1 MTTEIFSQLFDQSLS
16 AVCVT
21 QRQQFV
27 YANKAF
33 TDLVGISNQPAIIG
47 MHLTRFAADPHRELS
62 VDRNIKRESGE
73 LVPSSY
79 EMMIKKEDG
88 TVFPVSVSASTITFK
103 GEVATLVILKD
114 ITLEKS
120 FAEELE
126 KISVMMVALYENT
139 GDSIVIIDRDFLIV
153 YFNKTVKKIIEKVY
167 GKTPIKGDSIFDYST
182 MDSKQDFILN
192 VNNAFDGVSLNKE
205 LMLTY
210 PNGEFF
216 WWRIGYNPILVDG
229 EKTEYVAFTAADISE
244 IVHARENLRLQNER
258 LNSLHELMIIQDL
271 TEREI
276 VEFALEEVVRLTKSE
291 VGYIHF
297 VETEVDG
304 NIELN
309 LFSWS
314 KSVDG
319 KCLIPDKVKYP
330 ITDAGVWADCLR
342 TGKPAV
348 HNDYQHLEGTQG
360 YPEGHFPV
368 ERHMS
373 VPVFEEEA
381 PKLIVGVGNKKT
393 EYTTEDIRDLQIYS
407 SELWKVIT
415 KKRRVDELKRAKELA
430 EKAARLKSDFL
441 SQMSHEIRSP
451 MNVILG
457 SIDILRDEFESPEGM
472 NLDSTFTA
480 IENSGQRIVRTLNMI
495 LNMSELQTGNF
506 IPHIKVVDLK
516 PVLKKLASEY
526 QIKSSFKGL
535 DFNFNLCEGNHC
547 VIGDEYSLTQIFG
560 NLIDNA
566 IKYTEEGMVKITSSV
581 TEDKKL
587 IVEIADSGIGIS
599 EEFRHIIFSPFRQED
614 QGYGRNFEGNGLGL
628 ALVKKYCDINEVEI
642 SFESEKGKGTR
653 FFVTLIETTPG

>member
-1 MTTEIFSQLFDQSLS
+1 MTEIFSQLFDQSHS

-33 TDLVGISNQPAIIG
+33 FDVIGISNQSDIVG
-47 MHLTRFAADPHRELS
+47 MPLTRFAAGPHLDLTI
-62 VDRNIKRESGE
+62 DRNIKRESGD

-79 EMMIKKEDG
+79 EMMIRKLDG
-88 TVFPVSVSASTITFK
+88 TVFPASMSASTMSFN

-114 ITLEKS
+114 ISLDKS
-120 FAEELE
+120 IAEELE
-126 KISVMMVALYENT
+126 NISHTIIALYENT
-139 GDSIVIIDRDFLIV
+139 ADSIVLIDRNFKMIF
-153 YFNKTVKKIIEKVY
+153 FNRTVKRIIEKVY
-167 GKTPIKGDSIFDYST
+167 GKTPEKGDSILDYST
-182 MDSKQDFILN
+182 MDSKQDFVQN
-192 VNNAFDGVSLNKE
+192 VNNAFDGVALNKE
-205 LMLTY
+205 LMLNY

-216 WWRIGYNPILVDG
+216 WWRIGYNPILVEG
-229 EKTEYVAFTAADISE
+229 EKTEYVAFTAADITE

-297 VETEVDG
+297 VETEVQG
-304 NIELN
+304 NMELN

-330 ITDAGVWADCLR
+330 INDAGMWADCLR

-348 HNDYQHLEGTQG
+348 HNDYQHMEGKHG
-360 YPEGHFPV
+360 YPEGHFQV

-373 VPVFEEEA
+373 VPVFEDDT

-393 EYTTEDIRDLQIYS
+393 EYTTEDIRDFQIYS

-415 KKRRVDELKRAKELA
+415 KKRRIDDLKRAKELA

-457 SIDILRDEFESPEGM
+457 SIDILRDEIESPEGM

-506 IPHIKVVDLK
+506 IPHVRVVDLK

-526 QIKSSFKGL
+526 QIKSNFKGL

-599 EEFRHIIFSPFRQED
+599 DEFRDIIFSPFRQED

-628 ALVKKYCDINEVEI
+628 ALVKKYCEINEAEI
-642 SFESEKGKGTR
+642 YFESEKSKGTR
-653 FFVTLIETTPG
+653 FFVTLVETAPG